1 MYQANVR
8 RPIDAHQLSLF
19 FVSSEHIVLLL
30 GARKINRAAN
40 MADAVALD
48 VSTKTHPS
56 APKPRIYLVLR

>member
-1 MYQANVR
+1 MYRANVR

-19 FVSSEHIVLLL
+19 FVSSQHIVLLL

-40 MADAVALD
+40 IADAVALD
-48 VSTKTHPS
+48 VSKTHPS